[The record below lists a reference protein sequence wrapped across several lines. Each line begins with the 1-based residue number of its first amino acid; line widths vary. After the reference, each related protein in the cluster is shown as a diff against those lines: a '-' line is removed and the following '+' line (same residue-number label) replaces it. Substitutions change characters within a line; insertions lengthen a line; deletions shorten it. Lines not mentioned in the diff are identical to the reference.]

1 MARRAVSR
9 WTIAILLIGGPL
21 LAIQACSPQ
30 RTETTGLPSDPL
42 DQMVIAFEG
51 NFTREQI
58 QTTVDHALQ
67 LYGLPAT
74 DENRSRAGST
84 LVALR
89 KEGGVWEMV
98 ILEFMI
104 CSYVDGVNLS
114 FPEAAAIASAFLIS
128 GDRCDS

>member
-1 MARRAVSR
+1 MSR

-30 RTETTGLPSDPL
+30 RTETTGPPSDPL

-84 LVALR
+84 LVTLR

-114 FPEAAAIASAFLIS
+114 FPEAAAIASAALIS